1 MNTTKKLKILMLAPT
16 PYFADR
22 GCHVRIYEEAKA
34 LRILGHD
41 VRICTY
47 HLGRDLGD
55 IPTRRIPRIPWY
67 RKLSA
72 GPSWHKFYLDL
83 LLFFT
88 AFKAIRELSP
98 DLIHAHL
105 HEGALVGFLL
115 KMLFGI
121 PMVFD
126 CQGSL
131 TGELVEHRF
140 IRRGSWL
147 YRVFRFLEGWI
158 VRRADRTVC
167 SAGPSARILIEDF
180 AIPAEIVSVVAD
192 GVDVEIFRPGLEVSG
207 LRRELNL
214 PQDRLIAV
222 FMGVMSEHQGVDM
235 LLEAIGAL
243 RADGHEVYCLLM
255 GYPEEGYRRRA
266 EELGL
271 DERVTFT
278 GRIEY
283 SRAAEYLNLGDL
295 ALAPKMSDS
304 EANGKILNYMACG
317 LPVIAFD
324 NPVNREILGETGVLV
339 PPGDVGAFAE
349 AVEKLGRDESQRR
362 RLAGA
367 ARARAVS
374 EHGWD
379 VAARSLVHLY
389 NEIFVARRPLSAD

>member
-1 MNTTKKLKILMLAPT
+1 MNRTKKLKILMIAPT

-22 GCHVRIYEEAKA
+22 GCHVRIYEEARA
-34 LRILGHD
+34 LRALGHD

-47 HLGRDLGD
+47 HLGRDLGG
-55 IPTRRIPRIPWY
+55 IPTWRTPRIPWY

-72 GPSWHKFYLDL
+72 GPSWHKIYLDIF
-83 LLFFT
+83 LFFT
-88 AFKAIRELSP
+88 AFKVTREFSP

-115 KMLFGI
+115 KKIFGI
-121 PMVFD
+121 PMLFD

-131 TGELVEHRF
+131 TGELAEHRF

-147 YRVFRFLEGWI
+147 YRVFRWLEGWI
-158 VRRADRTVC
+158 VRRAEWTVC
-167 SAGPSARILIEDF
+167 SSAPAARILIEEF
-180 AIPAEIVSVVAD
+180 ALSPATVTVVAD
-192 GVDVEIFRPGLEVSG
+192 GVDLEVFRPDLEVVD
-207 LRRELNL
+207 LRRELSL
-214 PQDRLIAV
+214 PQNRLIVV
-222 FMGVMSEHQGVDM
+222 FMGVMSEHQGVDL

-243 RADGHEVYCLLM
+243 RADGSMYHFLLM

-266 EELGL
+266 KELGFE
-271 DERVTFT
+271 DCVTFT

-324 NPVNREILGETGVLV
+324 NPVNRQLLGKTGIFV
-339 PPGDVGAFAE
+339 PSGNVGAFAE
-349 AVEKLGRDESQRR
+349 AVEKLGRDDALRR
-362 RLAGA
+362 RLSQ
-367 ARARAVS
+367 AVR
-374 EHGWD
+374 ETAVTNHGWD
-379 VAARSLVHLY
+379 GAARSLESHY
-389 NEIFVARRPLSAD
+389 NRLLVAKKGFVE

>member
-1 MNTTKKLKILMLAPT
+1 MIAPT

-34 LRILGHD
+34 LKALGHD

-47 HLGRDLGD
+47 HLGRDPGD
-55 IPTRRIPRIPWY
+55 VTIWRIPRIPWY

-72 GPSWHKFYLDL
+72 GPSWHKIYLDI

-88 AFKAIRELSP
+88 AFKATREFSP

-105 HEGALVGFLL
+105 HEGGLVGFLL
-115 KMLFGI
+115 KKIFGI
-121 PMVFD
+121 PMLFD

-131 TGELVEHRF
+131 TGELAEHRF

-147 YRVFRFLEGWI
+147 YRGFRFLEGFI

-167 SAGPSARILIEDF
+167 SAGSSARILIEDF
-180 AIPAEIVSVVAD
+180 ALAAATVTVVAD
-192 GVDVEIFRPGLEVSG
+192 GVDLEVFRPDLEVSD
-207 LRRELNL
+207 LRRRLNL
-214 PQDRLIAV
+214 PQDRLIVV
-222 FMGVMSEHQGVDM
+222 FMGVMSEHQGVDL

-243 RADGHEVYCLLM
+243 RADQSMYHFLLM

-266 EELGL
+266 NDLGL
-271 DERVTFT
+271 DNCVTFT

-283 SRAAEYLNLGDL
+283 GRAAEYLNLGDL

-324 NPVNREILGETGVLV
+324 NPVNRQILGETGILV
-339 PPGDVGAFAE
+339 PSGDVGAFAE
-349 AVEKLGRDESQRR
+349 ALEKIGRDEVLRK
-362 RLAGA
+362 RLAVA
-367 ARARAVS
+367 ARERAVAD
-374 EHGWD
+374 HGWD
-379 VAARSLVHLY
+379 EAARSLVHLY
-389 NEIFVARRPLSAD
+389 NEILVARRPLSVD